1 MVAGFPIDADGEYT
15 GGFVDIFTAY
25 GVWTGLTLLSLSALH
40 GATFLA
46 LKTEGPVRERSR
58 SVGVRIWVATL
69 VASIV
74 FAAWKPSALSI
85 LAAVA
90 VLAAGALLR
99 AGREGWAFTATAAA
113 MAATLS
119 SLFVDLF
126 PNVLISS
133 TDAAYNLTV
142 SGAASGSY
150 ALKVMTV
157 AAAIFLPLVLLYQG
171 WTYRVF
177 RARVHDSA

>member
-1 MVAGFPIDADGEYT
+1 M
-15 GGFVDIFTAY
+15 
-25 GVWTGLTLLSLSALH
+25 
-40 GATFLA
+40 
-46 LKTEGPVRERSR
+46 RERSR
-58 SVGVRIWVATL
+58 AVGVRVWLATL
-69 VASIV
+69 VASVV
-74 FAAWKPSALSI
+74 FAAWSPSVLSV

-157 AAAIFLPLVLLYQG
+157 AAADLRAARPALPGLDLP
-171 WTYRVF
+171 RVP
-177 RARVHDSA
+177 RARPRLRVAAAAAQQLGVGAALDDAAGLEHDDLVHRLEARRGGA

>member
-1 MVAGFPIDADGEYT
+1 VLFR
-15 GGFVDIFTAY
+15 
-25 GVWTGLTLLSLSALH
+25 S
-40 GATFLA
+40 FLA
-46 LKTEGPVRERSR
+46 LKTEGPVRDRARST
-58 SVGVRIWVATL
+58 GVRIWLATL

-74 FAAWKPSALSI
+74 FAVWRPSVLSV

-90 VLAAGALLR
+90 VLASGALLR
-99 AGREGWAFTATAAA
+99 AGREGWAFSATATA

-133 TDAAYNLTV
+133 TDAAYSLTV

-157 AAAIFLPLVLLYQG
+157 AAAIFVPLVLLYQG
-171 WTYRVF
+171 WTYRTF
-177 RARVHDSA
+177 RARVHDSR